1 MILCFIVYLAEPITE
16 MPVEHD
22 ILDKLKKRV
31 QLARQIDA
39 AQHKVQKD
47 NHEKNW
53 LKKTAEALE
62 IELDPDME

>member
-1 MILCFIVYLAEPITE
+1 MPIH
-16 MPVEHD
+16 HD

-31 QLARQIDA
+31 QLARQIDG

-53 LKKTAEALE
+53 LKETANALE
-62 IELDPDME
+62 VELDSDMEWVRLLMVSYLSLT